1 MKSLSRVQLLVT
13 PWTTA
18 YQAPPSMGFSR
29 QEYWRGCHHASGI
42 LRLRSIKLLGTMNIR
57 VRKLGRDLKL
67 QKCQMR
73 MKVKEQ
79 LEATEMPNDNL
90 SQTLD
95 LF

>member
-1 MKSLSRVQLLVT
+1 M
-13 PWTTA
+13 
-18 YQAPPSMGFSR
+18 
-29 QEYWRGCHHASGI
+29 
-42 LRLRSIKLLGTMNIR
+42 LGTMNLR

-73 MKVKEQ
+73 MKVKETF
-79 LEATEMPNDNL
+79 EVTEMPNDNL